1 MLKLLVGDIIEGEVI
16 DLGVTGEGVVKYD
29 TYPIFVP
36 FALPHEKV
44 RVRLNYVKKD
54 YAFGDLIEVLSP
66 SNDRIKPRCC
76 YFGKCGGCDLQ
87 HMSKDMQLE
96 LKRES
101 VERSLRRNGG
111 FDYDVPSVI
120 SLNEWGYRNK
130 LSLPFGING
139 NGAVVVGFYEK
150 RTHKVVSMK
159 HCALHGDWA
168 SHLIEIVTKW
178 ANDNHFTVYNEH
190 TGAGLLRHLVAR
202 KIQTLSVTLVI
213 NGDDVKD
220 VDALGKA
227 LTDKFGDCA
236 IHISV
241 NKKDTNVIL
250 GDNATLV
257 YGKETEQ
264 DLGKF
269 SAVVSPVS
277 FFQVNGVVRDAI
289 YTAVADHLKGYEGE
303 LVELYSGVG
312 LLTAEL
318 ASRLE
323 HTHITSVEIV
333 PEAVGDAKRL
343 MKKLGF
349 GHRVNCICDDAT
361 KFMAKHK
368 GVKDS
373 AIILDP
379 PRKGCTPEVLDGIV
393 SADYGKIIYVS
404 CNPATLARDLKALLP
419 YYDIITLQPYDMFP
433 QTSHVETLVCLRKQE
448 FQQ

>member
-1 MLKLLVGDIIEGEVI
+1 MLKLLVGDVIEGEVI

-36 FALPHEKV
+36 LALPHEKV
-44 RVRLNYVKKD
+44 RVRLSYVKKD
-54 YAFGDLIEVLSP
+54 YAFGELIEVLSP

-111 FDYDVPSVI
+111 FDYDVPAVI

-139 NGAVVVGFYEK
+139 LGDVVVGFYEK

-168 SHLIEIVTKW
+168 SELIEIVTKW
-178 ANDNHFTVYNEH
+178 ANENKLSVYNEN
-190 TGAGLLRHLVAR
+190 TGVGLLRHLVAR
-202 KIQTLSVTLVI
+202 KLNNLSVTLVI
-213 NGDDVKD
+213 NGDKVKN
-220 VDALGKA
+220 VAELGKA
-227 LTDKFGDCA
+227 LDEKFGEVTV
-236 IHISV
+236 HLSS

-250 GDNATLV
+250 GDSAVLV
-257 YGKETEQ
+257 YGKEREQ
-264 DLGKF
+264 NLGKF

-277 FFQVNGVVRDAI
+277 FFQVNGAVRDAI
-289 YTAVADHLKGYEGE
+289 YSSVADNLKGFSGE

-318 ASRLE
+318 ASRLNCK
-323 HTHITSVEIV
+323 IVSVEIV
-333 PEAVGDAKRL
+333 KEAVEDAKAL
-343 MKKLGF
+343 MSKLGF
-349 GHRVNCICDDAT
+349 EHRVECLCDDAT
-361 KFMAKHK
+361 KFMARRK
-368 GVKDS
+368 GKGS

-379 PRKGCTPEVLDGIV
+379 PRKGCTPEVLEAIV
-393 SADYGKIIYVS
+393 KGQFDKVIYVS

-419 YYDIITLQPYDMFP
+419 HYNIETLQPYDMFP
-433 QTSHVETLVCLRKQE
+433 QTAHVESVVCLTQSDKSK
-448 FQQ
+448 